1 MSDAPKT
8 KGIVDI
14 VFLIDVTGS
23 MSPCINALKDNIQT
37 FVSSLT
43 EKDANNQPV
52 VKDWRAKVVGYRDWA
67 VDAVPFVDHPFVGSA
82 DELRTQLGALHA
94 EGGGDEPESLLEALY
109 KVATMGQTEKNDP
122 PNPNKWRYRSSAARV
137 VIIFTDATYHEPLA
151 EPRGAQ
157 FDDVVTA
164 LMSNRIILSIF
175 APDMPCYAKLS
186 EVDKAEWN
194 IITGGS
200 TPQESLA
207 SFTSNR
213 ENFRETMKQLAK
225 TVSKTA
231 EVPLL

>member
-1 MSDAPKT
+1 
-8 KGIVDI
+8 
-14 VFLIDVTGS
+14 
-23 MSPCINALKDNIQT
+23 
-37 FVSSLT
+37 
-43 EKDANNQPV
+43 
-52 VKDWRAKVVGYRDWA
+52 
-67 VDAVPFVDHPFVGSA
+67 
-82 DELRTQLGALHA
+82 
-94 EGGGDEPESLLEALY
+94 LY
-109 KVATMGQTEKNDP
+109 KIANMGQTEKNDAA
-122 PNPNKWRYRSSAARV
+122 NPNKWRYRSSAARV
-137 VIIFTDATYHEPLA
+137 VIIFTDASYHEPLA

-157 FDDVVTA
+157 LDDVVTA
-164 LMSNRIILSIF
+164 LMSNRIILSTF